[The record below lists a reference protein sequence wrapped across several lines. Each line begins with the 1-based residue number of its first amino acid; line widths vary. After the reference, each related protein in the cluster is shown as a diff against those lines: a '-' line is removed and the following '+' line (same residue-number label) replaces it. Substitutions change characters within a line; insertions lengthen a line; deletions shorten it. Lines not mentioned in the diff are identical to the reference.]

1 MTKVKI
7 LLATYNGELY
17 ITQQI
22 ESIISQEGVIVDIII
37 NDDGSNDTTV
47 SKIKASYPTIKIKEN
62 IPPTGAAANNFLKM
76 ISELD
81 FTEKFEYI
89 ALSDQDDVWLPQKL
103 LVATNIL
110 ENEKYDLYCSNL
122 TKWNMESGKYSL
134 LKKDYPQKRFD
145 YLFEGGSA
153 GCTYVLTKYF
163 AKKLK
168 DLISQIDF
176 KEWGVFSHDWFIYFF
191 ARSNDYKVFI
201 DKNSYIHY
209 RIHNNNVHGYLNQLS
224 LKTIKIKIDKVLKG
238 YYQSYIK
245 NHIKCLK
252 KGTLEYKIYQQ
263 FLGNYFQRNWVVL
276 RYNFQLMRSK
286 KKYIMFLLLN
296 LLQINNQKFTN

>member
-153 GCTYVLTKYF
+153 GCTYVLTIYF
-163 AKKLK
+163 AKKL
-168 DLISQIDF
+168 
-176 KEWGVFSHDWFIYFF
+176 
-191 ARSNDYKVFI
+191 
-201 DKNSYIHY
+201 
-209 RIHNNNVHGYLNQLS
+209 
-224 LKTIKIKIDKVLKG
+224 
-238 YYQSYIK
+238 
-245 NHIKCLK
+245 
-252 KGTLEYKIYQQ
+252 
-263 FLGNYFQRNWVVL
+263 
-276 RYNFQLMRSK
+276 
-286 KKYIMFLLLN
+286 
-296 LLQINNQKFTN
+296 

>member
-110 ENEKYDLYCSNL
+110 KNEKCDLYCSNL
-122 TKWNMESGKYSL
+122 TKWDMKRDKYSL

-153 GCTYVLTKYF
+153 GCTYVLTRHF
-163 AKKLK
+163 AEKLK
-168 DLISQIDF
+168 DFISQIDF
-176 KEWGVFSHDWFIYFF
+176 KEWGVFSHDWLIYFF
-191 ARSNDYKVFI
+191 ARSSDYKVFI

-224 LKTIKIKIDKVLKG
+224 WKTIKIRISKVLKG
-238 YYQSYIK
+238 YYQSRVK
-245 NHIKCLK
+245 NYIKCLK
-252 KGTLEYKIYQQ
+252 KETLEYNIYQQ
-263 FLGNYFQRNWVVL
+263 FLGNYFQRNWAVL

-296 LLQINNQKFTN
+296 LLQINK